1 MGEEL
6 VRNFSGKRAYVQG
19 SFCGSR
25 TLRISVYTLQERI
38 GEIRS
43 AAMSKK
49 IALAVLGGVAAAGA
63 GYTAS
68 HQTTTYSGYATN
80 G

>member
-25 TLRISVYTLQERI
+25 TLRISVLQY
-38 GEIRS
+38 
-43 AAMSKK
+43 ADNH
-49 IALAVLGGVAAAGA
+49 ALR
-63 GYTAS
+63 
-68 HQTTTYSGYATN
+68 ATN
-80 G
+80 SSATRINRG